1 MPGNIKKAESEICRR
16 KETDYE
22 KKNSRNSFW
31 EVLLTAAFSG
41 CGTNKATEAA
51 KTSADIESGKDDEVE
66 NAEEPEEEEEKPHGT
81 VGVCL
86 PSEETDEREAA
97 DAQKL
102 QESFAE
108 AGYETCFVG
117 RQ

>member
-1 MPGNIKKAESEICRR
+1 MGSL
-16 KETDYE
+16 
-22 KKNSRNSFW
+22 
-31 EVLLTAAFSG
+31 LLTAAFSG

-86 PSEETDEREAA
+86 PLGRDRRALGRRCPEASG
-97 DAQKL
+97 KL
-102 QESFAE
+102 C
-108 AGYETCFVG
+108 GGWV
-117 RQ
+117 